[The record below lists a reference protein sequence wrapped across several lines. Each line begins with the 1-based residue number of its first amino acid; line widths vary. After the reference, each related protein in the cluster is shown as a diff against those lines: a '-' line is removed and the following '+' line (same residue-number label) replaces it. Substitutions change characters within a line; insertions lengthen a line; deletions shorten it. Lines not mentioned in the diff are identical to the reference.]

1 MTNQNSIPGR
11 SSPRSTAQTARVRG
25 ELDLFDVIALAWSEK
40 GFIALVF
47 AVLFAAGVAATLT
60 LLKPTY
66 TADMQL
72 MINLEDNPAQT
83 TAGRGGAFM
92 VPQIMQSERE
102 LLNSQAV
109 RRRALAEIGAAAVLD
124 GPLTG
129 DDDAAALKAM
139 RGSFSVTRAPNS
151 SVLTASYETDNA
163 ERSAFVLNAIVDAYL
178 VFREEVLIERGF
190 VGLVYRRTQAD
201 ERVNSTQAA
210 LDTFLLQH
218 NLANYTADKT
228 AAETSVSTLTDRL
241 RNARADRD
249 AAAGGAEAIRTR
261 LLSVPEQIELYAEN
275 GITGVS
281 LDLLAERER
290 LLSRYQETAPAV
302 IAIDREIAAIQA
314 FIETGEAQGMGQ
326 VRTGVNPIRQSMES
340 DLAGREANVL
350 TETRRVATL
359 ETQLRTAR
367 GDVTRL
373 RALEPQFIQLQQAA
387 TGATE
392 ASAAIATQ
400 EAAAA
405 SRRSSETGTADA
417 IRVFDRASIP
427 TEAKSMKKLG
437 LIGSFI
443 FAAGVAMFL
452 GLIRGYWRGYVGAN
466 ALAVPQRQPQDYPHP
481 DYPNVSTMQPPH
493 IANDALADL
502 PVLARVADRIS

>member
-1 MTNQNSIPGR
+1 MTYQNSIPGQ
-11 SSPRSTAQTARVRG
+11 SFPRSTAATGRVRG

-47 AVLFAAGVAATLT
+47 AVLFAAGVAASLT

-66 TADMQL
+66 TADLQL
-72 MINLEDNPAQT
+72 MINLEDNPVPT
-83 TAGRGGAFM
+83 TAGLGGAFM

-102 LLNSQAV
+102 LLNSDAV
-109 RRRALAEIGAAAVLD
+109 KRRALSVIGPAAVLD

-129 DDDAAALKAM
+129 DVEAAALKSM
-139 RGSFSVTRAPNS
+139 RGSFSVSRAPNS
-151 SVLTASYETDNA
+151 SVLTASYETGNA

-178 VFREEVLIERGF
+178 VFREDVLIERGF
-190 VGLVYRRTQAD
+190 AGLVDRRNQAD
-201 ERVNSTQAA
+201 ARVLATQGA
-210 LDTFLLQH
+210 LDGFLLQN

-241 RNARADRD
+241 RTARADRD
-249 AAAGGAEAIRTR
+249 AAAGGAEAIRSR
-261 LLSVPEQIELYAEN
+261 LLSVPAQIELYAEN

-302 IAIDREIAAIQA
+302 VAIDREIAAIQA
-314 FIETGEAQGMGQ
+314 FIATGEAQGMGQ
-326 VRTGVNPIRQSMES
+326 VRTGVNPIRQTMET

-367 GDVTRL
+367 GEVTRL
-373 RALEPQFIQLQQAA
+373 RGLEPQFIQLQQAA

-392 ASAAIATQ
+392 ASAIIATQ

-405 SRRSSETGTADA
+405 SRRSSATGTADS
-417 IRVFDRASIP
+417 IRVFDRASVP

-437 LIGSFI
+437 LIGSFV

-452 GLIRGYWRGYVGAN
+452 GLIRGYWRGYVGAR
-466 ALAVPQRQPQDYPHP
+466 ALAAPQRQPGHYPHP
-481 DYPNVSTMQPPH
+481 QYPEAATTQPPH
-493 IANDALADL
+493 VANDALSDL
-502 PVLARVADRIS
+502 PVLARVSDRIS